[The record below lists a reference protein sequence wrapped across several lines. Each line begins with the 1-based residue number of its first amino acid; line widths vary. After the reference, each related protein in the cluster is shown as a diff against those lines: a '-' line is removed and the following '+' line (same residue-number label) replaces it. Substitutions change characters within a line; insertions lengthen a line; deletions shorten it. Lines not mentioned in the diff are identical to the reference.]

1 MHIQESKRVLRQ
13 SDLFRDLNEIHL
25 DLVLM
30 VCEEIGYR
38 AGEYIF
44 HQNDPGNALYIV
56 ARGQVD
62 ILMESQMT
70 QSEPMTVAALGDND
84 TFGEILLVDEGAR
97 SASARCRADTQL
109 LRLSRDRLLKLC
121 YDYPEIGFH
130 IMHRIAAELARKLRS
145 SNQDIRE
152 QLFAKTPEA
161 SNTATSGIAGT

>member
-38 AGEYIF
+38 AGEFIF
-44 HQNDPGNALYIV
+44 HQNDAGDALYIV

-62 ILMESQMT
+62 ILIESQTT
-70 QSEPMTVAALGDND
+70 QSEPMVVTVLGDNA
-84 TFGEILLVDEGAR
+84 TFGEILLVDEGTR

-152 QLFAKTPEA
+152 QLFAKTPEEE
-161 SNTATSGIAGT
+161 STQ

>member
-38 AGEYIF
+38 AGDYIF
-44 HQNDPGNALYIV
+44 RQNDPGDALYIV
-56 ARGQVD
+56 AHGQVN
-62 ILMESQMT
+62 ILIESQTT
-70 QSEPMTVAALGDND
+70 QSESMMVMVLGDNA
-84 TFGEILLVDEGAR
+84 TFGEILLVDEGTR
-97 SASARCRADTQL
+97 SASARCQIDTQL
-109 LRLSRDRLLKLC
+109 LRISRDRLLKLC

-152 QLFAKTPEA
+152 QLFAKTPDAEA
-161 SNTATSGIAGT
+161 A

>member
-44 HQNDPGNALYIV
+44 HQNDSGDALYIV

-62 ILMESQMT
+62 ILMESQAD
-70 QSEPMTVAALGDND
+70 QSESMTVASFGEND
-84 TFGEILLVDEGAR
+84 TFGEVLLVDEGTR
-97 SASARCRADTQL
+97 SASAYCHVDTQL

-130 IMHRIAAELARKLRS
+130 IMHRIAAELARKLRA

-152 QLFAKTPEA
+152 QLFTKTTDA
-161 SNTATSGIAGT
+161 VA

>member
-44 HQNDPGNALYIV
+44 HQNDSGDALYIV

-62 ILMESQMT
+62 ILMESQTT
-70 QSEPMTVAALGDND
+70 QSEPMTVASLGDND
-84 TFGEILLVDEGAR
+84 TFGEILLVDEGTR
-97 SASARCRADTQL
+97 SASARCRMDTQL

-152 QLFAKTPEA
+152 QLFTETPA
-161 SNTATSGIAGT
+161 AAVA

>member
-1 MHIQESKRVLRQ
+1 MSMHIQESKRVLRQ

-30 VCEEIGYR
+30 VCEEIGYQ
-38 AGEYIF
+38 AGDYIF
-44 HQNDPGNALYIV
+44 HQNDPGDALYIV

-62 ILMESQMT
+62 ILMESQTT
-70 QSEPMTVAALGDND
+70 QSAPMTVTVLGDND
-84 TFGEILLVDEGAR
+84 TFGEILLVDEGTR

-152 QLFAKTPEA
+152 QLFAKTPDAEVA
-161 SNTATSGIAGT
+161 EVA

>member
-30 VCEEIGYR
+30 VCEEISYR
-38 AGEYIF
+38 AGEFIF
-44 HQNDPGNALYIV
+44 HQNDPGDALYIV

-62 ILMESQMT
+62 ILMESQT
-70 QSEPMTVAALGDND
+70 THSEPITVASLGDND
-84 TFGEILLVDEGAR
+84 TFGEILLVDEGTR
-97 SASARCRADTQL
+97 SASVRCRVDTQL

-130 IMHRIAAELARKLRS
+130 IMHRIAAELALKLRS

-152 QLFAKTPEA
+152 QLFAKTPEEE
-161 SNTATSGIAGT
+161 SNQ